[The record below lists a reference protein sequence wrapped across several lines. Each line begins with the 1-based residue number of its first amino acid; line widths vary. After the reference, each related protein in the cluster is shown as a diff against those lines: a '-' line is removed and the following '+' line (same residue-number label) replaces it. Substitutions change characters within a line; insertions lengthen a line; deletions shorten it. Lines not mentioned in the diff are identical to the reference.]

1 MPFIKKHQTILPK
14 SSKKSIFSW
23 KQALFPYSKNKFYFR
38 ELHMK
43 RILTWIKPTGSELH
57 LGNYFWALK
66 PFITMQNENTDSEFF
81 LFLANMHGFTQT
93 QEAEI
98 LKKNSMTI
106 VKLYLACW
114 ADMEKTLIYNPAEI
128 PGHAQLNWALTCLT
142 IMGTMERMHSYKDAL
157 AKGKSGEISVGTF
170 CYPILMAA
178 DILLYDADFVPVGK
192 DQKQH
197 VEYARDIAQKF
208 NANYGET
215 FKIPEPLINT
225 EVATIIGTDGRKM
238 SKSYNNYIGL
248 LEEENSMLKKIKQIP
263 TNAKTIEEP
272 KNPDECNVYQLT
284 KLFLTPEGLSY
295 KVAKDYLFEKM
306 RETLE
311 PIQAKFKEIS
321 EDEVSKMLHE
331 HSEKA
336 NTIAEKKIQEVYKR
350 IGFFL

>member
-1 MPFIKKHQTILPK
+1 
-14 SSKKSIFSW
+14 
-23 KQALFPYSKNKFYFR
+23 
-38 ELHMK
+38 
-43 RILTWIKPTGSELH
+43 
-57 LGNYFWALK
+57 
-66 PFITMQNENTDSEFF
+66 MQNENTDSEFF

-93 QEAEI
+93 QEADI

-106 VKLYLACW
+106 VKLYLACG

-272 KNPDECNVYQLT
+272 KNPDECNVYQIVKHLIDAEEDQILRE
-284 KLFLTPEGLSY
+284 KYLAGGLSY
-295 KVAKDYLFEKM
+295 KYAKEYLYEKLSAFLLPLQE
-306 RETLE
+306 RF
-311 PIQAKFKEIS
+311 AEIS
-321 EDEVSKMLHE
+321 DDEVRKLLQE
-331 HSEKA
+331 HSEKVNA
-336 NTIAEKKIQEVYKR
+336 IATRKIEEIYQK
-350 IGFFL
+350 I

>member
-1 MPFIKKHQTILPK
+1 
-14 SSKKSIFSW
+14 
-23 KQALFPYSKNKFYFR
+23 
-38 ELHMK
+38 
-43 RILTWIKPTGSELH
+43 
-57 LGNYFWALK
+57 
-66 PFITMQNENTDSEFF
+66 MQNENTDSEFF

-106 VKLYLACW
+106 VKLYLACG

-128 PGHAQLNWALTCLT
+128 PGHAQLNWTLTCLT

-208 NANYGET
+208 NTRYGET
-215 FKIPEPLINT
+215 FKIPAPLIRD
-225 EVATIIGTDGRKM
+225 EVATVMGTDGRKM

-248 LEEENSMLKKIKQIP
+248 LEEEN
-263 TNAKTIEEP
+263 
-272 KNPDECNVYQLT
+272 NPDECNVYQLT
-284 KLFLTPEGLSY
+284 KLFLTQEEDQELRKKYEAGGLSY

-321 EDEVSKMLHE
+321 EDEVSKMLHK
-331 HSEKA
+331 HSQRA
-336 NTIAEKKIQEVYKR
+336 NAIAEKKIQEVYER
-350 IGFFL
+350 IGFML